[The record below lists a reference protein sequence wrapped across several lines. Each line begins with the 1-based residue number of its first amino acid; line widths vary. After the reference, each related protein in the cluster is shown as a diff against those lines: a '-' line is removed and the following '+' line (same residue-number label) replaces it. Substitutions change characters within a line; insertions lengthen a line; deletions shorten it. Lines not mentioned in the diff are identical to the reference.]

1 MISKEIRY
9 HVFRD
14 SDRKNRAYVIDLK
27 GNKVYYGTL
36 YQCRKFVNFMKEGAG
51 QDGTME
57 SKGQGKS

>member
-1 MISKEIRY
+1 MIAKEIRY

-36 YQCRKFVNFMKEGAG
+36 YQCRKFVDFMKEGDG
-51 QDGTME
+51 QRGSME
-57 SKGQGKS
+57 SKGQAES

>member
-36 YQCRKFVNFMKEGAG
+36 YQCRKFVDFMKEGDG
-51 QDGTME
+51 QHGSME
-57 SKGQGKS
+57 SKGQAES